1 METMK
6 LLNKALTDLETQLT
20 RDGYENKTYPTQQ
33 PHANVMGMMFDRYGK
48 ANKSAFYFDWQWEAK
63 NFDSDIKEH
72 ELEVI
77 QDLVAELTSTPKKR
91 IIAIGKSGP
100 AFEHDLE
107 TATEDNPVFVGEEKD
122 YY

>member
-1 METMK
+1 MT

-33 PHANVMGMMFDRYGK
+33 AYANLSGMMFDRYGK
-48 ANKSAFYFDWQWEAK
+48 ANKLSASVDWSIGNF

-77 QDLVAELTSTPKKR
+77 QKLVSELTSTPKKR

-100 AFEHDLE
+100 AFDVDDVEVD
-107 TATEDNPVFVGEEKD
+107 EDAIRDIADSYEGW
-122 YY
+122 